1 MKTLK
6 IYILIVFSSLTC
18 VMCTE
23 DTPDLSNVALFVSP
37 GNDTIVSISSGD
49 KVQYK
54 LDISTINNHIKH
66 LTISS
71 FDAQFGNLT
80 HLDSTF
86 DKKTVSYTF
95 IYNAPEID
103 RDSLN
108 VELKFEAEDSNGNT
122 AEVTRSLILKNRYIL
137 MEESNGIVL
146 YGANSGMPDA
156 LSFADVSQP
165 FVLAESPDSLTAD
178 LYVATNHDFTS
189 FSWRSKTK
197 TKFIRN
203 NTFNY
208 VAATAY
214 SINSVY
220 KSSVKEDVISDLKI
234 NDIILVGHENT
245 ANGVFCVKNIIRD
258 NSVVGG
264 TCMQLSYKGIK

>member
-1 MKTLK
+1 
-6 IYILIVFSSLTC
+6 
-18 VMCTE
+18 MCTE
-23 DTPDLSNVALFVSP
+23 DTPDLSNVALFISP
-37 GNDTIVSISSGD
+37 GNDSIVSISSGD
-49 KVQYK
+49 KAQYK
-54 LDISTINNHIKH
+54 LDISTINNHIKR

-71 FDAQFGNLT
+71 FDAQFGNIT
-80 HLDSTF
+80 YIDSSF
-86 DKKTVSYTF
+86 VKNKIAYTF

-122 AEVTRSLILKNRYIL
+122 AEITRSLIIKNRYIS
-137 MEESNGIVL
+137 MDENNGIVL
-146 YGANSGMPDA
+146 YGANAGMPDA

-165 FVLAESPDSLTAD
+165 FVLAESPDSLSAD
-178 LYVATNHDFTS
+178 LYVNANHDFTS
-189 FSWRSKTK
+189 ISWKSKTK

-208 VAATAY
+208 VAATAN

-220 KSSVKEDVISDLKI
+220 QSSVREDVINDIKI
-234 NDIILVGHENT
+234 NDIILVGHENY
-245 ANGVFCVKNIIRD
+245 ADGVFFVKNIIRD

-264 TCMQLSYKGIK
+264 ACIQLSYKGIKP